1 MATTQILIVRLL
13 SLDLKPRVKATT
25 FRTIRGI
32 LYLAWAAIVMAYLFR
47 VPQIGLALHWLPTPI
62 RSGITG
68 IGNLWGMASVPSL
81 GIYYIYRYLAR
92 KLFPRQGA
100 VVHSPE
106 RRRLIHAAGTAAVV
120 APFAIAGFGAFIERT
135 DFEVKEVD
143 LPVPGLHPDLE
154 GLRIGQLS
162 DLHVSPWLS
171 VNDLGRAID
180 MLNELK
186 PHLTL
191 VTGDL
196 ITQAGDPLDDT
207 IRELSRLRADA
218 GILGCLG
225 NHEMFTQCESYTAE
239 QAARYG
245 MDFLRHRAR
254 VFRWGKGELNVA
266 GVDFQRPGRKRYLTG
281 AQELLVPGVT
291 NVLLSHN
298 PAVFPIAVEQGWD
311 ATIGGHTHGG
321 QVTLGVFNQTL
332 NLARFLTPYV
342 SGLYQLEGKSCYVT
356 NGIGTIGIPVRI
368 GTPPEV
374 TLLRLRRA

>member
-1 MATTQILIVRLL
+1 MTRTALYVSWAVIV
-13 SLDLKPRVKATT
+13 
-25 FRTIRGI
+25 
-32 LYLAWAAIVMAYLFR
+32 LAWLMR
-47 VPQIGLALHWLPTPI
+47 VPQIGLALRWLPPPI
-62 RSGITG
+62 RSDITG
-68 IGNLWGMASVPSL
+68 AGNLWGIASVPSL
-81 GIYYIYRYLAR
+81 GIYYIYRSLSR
-92 KLFPRQGA
+92 KRSA
-100 VVHSPE
+100 AHSPE

-143 LPVPGLHPDLE
+143 MPVSGLHPDLD

-171 VNDLGRAID
+171 VKDLGRAVD

-218 GILGCLG
+218 GIVGCLG
-225 NHEMFTQCESYTAE
+225 NHEMFIRCERYATE

-245 MDFLRHRAR
+245 MDFLRHRSR
-254 VFRWGKGELNVA
+254 LFRWGKGELNVA
-266 GVDFQRPGRKRYLTG
+266 GVDFQRPGRSYLRG
-281 AQELLVPGVT
+281 AETLLAPGVT
-291 NVLLSHN
+291 NMLLSHN
-298 PAVFPIAVEQGWD
+298 PGVFPTAVEQGWD

-342 SGLYQLEGKSCYVT
+342 SGLYQLKGKSCYVT

>member
-1 MATTQILIVRLL
+1 MAATQILIARLL
-13 SLDLKPRVKATT
+13 SSELKPRVTATS
-25 FRTIRGI
+25 FRILRGV
-32 LYLAWAAIVMAYLFR
+32 LYVFWAAIVLAYLIR
-47 VPQIGLALHWLPTPI
+47 VPQIGLALRWLPTVI
-62 RSGITG
+62 RSDITAA
-68 IGNLWGMASVPSL
+68 GNLWGMASVPSL
-81 GIYYIYRYLAR
+81 CIYYIYRSLAR
-92 KLFPRQGA
+92 RPSVA
-100 VVHSPE
+100 HSPE
-106 RRRLIHAAGTAAVV
+106 RRMLIHAAGTAAVV
-120 APFAIAGFGAFIERT
+120 TPFAIAGFGAFIERS

-143 LPVPGLHPDLE
+143 MPIPGLHPDLE

-225 NHEMFTQCESYTAE
+225 NHEMFTQCESYATG

-254 VFRWGKGELNVA
+254 ILRWGKGELNVA
-266 GVDFQRPGRKRYLTG
+266 GVDFERPGRRRYLIG
-281 AQELLVPGVT
+281 AQELMVPGVT

-298 PAVFPIAVEQGWD
+298 PAVFPTAVQQGWD

-321 QVTLGVFNQTL
+321 QITLGVFNQTL

-342 SGLYQLEGKSCYVT
+342 SGLYQLQGKSCYVT

>member
-1 MATTQILIVRLL
+1 
-13 SLDLKPRVKATT
+13 
-25 FRTIRGI
+25 
-32 LYLAWAAIVMAYLFR
+32 
-47 VPQIGLALHWLPTPI
+47 
-62 RSGITG
+62 
-68 IGNLWGMASVPSL
+68 MASVPSL
-81 GIYYIYRYLAR
+81 CIYYIYRSLAR
-92 KLFPRQGA
+92 RPSVA
-100 VVHSPE
+100 HSPE
-106 RRRLIHAAGTAAVV
+106 RRMLNHSEGTAAVV
-120 APFAIAGFGAFIERT
+120 TPFAIAGFGAFIERT

-143 LPVPGLHPDLE
+143 MPIPGLHPDLE

-225 NHEMFTQCESYTAE
+225 NHEMFTQCESYATG

-254 VFRWGKGELNVA
+254 ILRWGKGELNVA
-266 GVDFQRPGRKRYLTG
+266 GVDFERPGRRRYLIG
-281 AQELLVPGVT
+281 AQELMVPGVT

-298 PAVFPIAVEQGWD
+298 PAVFPTAVQQGWD

-321 QVTLGVFNQTL
+321 QITLGVFNQTL

-342 SGLYQLEGKSCYVT
+342 SGLYQLQGKSCYVT

>member
-1 MATTQILIVRLL
+1 MAATQILIARLL
-13 SLDLKPRVKATT
+13 SSDLKPRVTAAS
-25 FRTIRGI
+25 FRIIRGI
-32 LYLAWAAIVMAYLFR
+32 LYVLLAAIVMAYLIR
-47 VPQIGLALHWLPTPI
+47 VPQIGLALRWLPTPI
-62 RSGITG
+62 RSTISGA
-68 IGNLWGMASVPSL
+68 GNLWGMASVPSL
-81 GIYYIYRYLAR
+81 GIYYIYRFLAR
-92 KLFPRQGA
+92 RRPVL
-100 VVHSPE
+100 HSPE
-106 RRRLIHAAGTAAVV
+106 RRRLIHAAGTAAMV
-120 APFAIAGFGAFIERT
+120 APFAIAGFGALIERT
-135 DFEVKEVD
+135 DFEIKEID
-143 LPVPGLHPDLE
+143 MPIPGLHPDLD

-171 VNDLGRAID
+171 VSDLGRAID

-225 NHEMFTQCESYTAE
+225 NHEMFTQCESYTTE

-254 VFRWGKGELNVA
+254 VFRWGKGELNFA
-266 GVDFQRPGRKRYLTG
+266 GVDFQRPDKRYLRG

-342 SGLYQLEGKSCYVT
+342 SGLYQLKGKSCYVT

>member
-1 MATTQILIVRLL
+1 MAATQVLIFRLL
-13 SLDLKPRVKATT
+13 SSDLKPRVTAKT
-25 FRTIRGI
+25 FRIIRAV
-32 LYLAWAAIVMAYLFR
+32 LCVFWAVIVLAYLMR
-47 VPQIGLALHWLPTPI
+47 VPQIGLALRWLPTPI
-62 RSGITG
+62 RSDITG
-68 IGNLWGMASVPSL
+68 AGNLWGIASVPSV
-81 GIYYIYRYLAR
+81 GIYYIYRSLSR
-92 KLFPRQGA
+92 KRSVA
-100 VVHSPE
+100 HSPE
-106 RRRLIHAAGTAAVV
+106 RRRLIHAAGAAAVV

-143 LPVPGLHPDLE
+143 MPIPGLHPDLD

-171 VNDLGRAID
+171 VGDLGRAID

-218 GILGCLG
+218 GIVGCLG
-225 NHEMFTQCESYTAE
+225 NHEMFIRCQRYATE

-266 GVDFQRPGRKRYLTG
+266 GVDFQRPGRPYLRG
-281 AQELLVPGVT
+281 AETLLAPGIT
-291 NVLLSHN
+291 NLLLSHN
-298 PAVFPIAVEQGWD
+298 PAVFPTAVEQGWD

-342 SGLYQLEGKSCYVT
+342 SGLYQLKGKSCYVT
-356 NGIGTIGIPVRI
+356 DGIGTIGIPVRI

>member
-1 MATTQILIVRLL
+1 MAATQILIFRLL
-13 SLDLKPRVKATT
+13 SSDLKPRVTATA
-25 FRTIRGI
+25 FRLIRGG
-32 LYLAWAAIVMAYLFR
+32 LYLFWAAIVMAYLLR
-47 VPQIGLALHWLPTPI
+47 APQVVHALRWIPTQI
-62 RSGITG
+62 RSAIVGA
-68 IGNLWGMASVPSL
+68 GNLWAIPSVPAL
-81 GIYYIYRYLAR
+81 GIYSIYRHFVR
-92 KLFPRQGA
+92 KRP
-100 VVHSPE
+100 VPHSPE
-106 RRRLIHAAGTAAVV
+106 RRKLIQAAGTAAVV
-120 APFAIAGFGAFIERT
+120 APFAIVGFGAFIERT
-135 DFEVKEVD
+135 DFQVKEVD
-143 LPVPGLHPDLE
+143 MPIPDLHPDLD

-171 VNDLGRAID
+171 VNDLGRAIG

-196 ITQAGDPLDDT
+196 ITQVGDPLDDT

-225 NHEMFTQCESYTAE
+225 NHEMFTQCESYTTE

-266 GVDFQRPGRKRYLTG
+266 GVDFQKLPRSRFLTG
-281 AQELLVPGVT
+281 AQKLLVPGVT

-298 PAVFPIAVEQGWD
+298 PAVFPTAVAQGWD
-311 ATIGGHTHGG
+311 ATIAGHTHGG

-332 NLARFLTPYV
+332 NLARFVTPYV
-342 SGLYQLEGKSCYVT
+342 SGLYQLKGKSCYVT

-368 GTPPEV
+368 GSPPEV

>member
-1 MATTQILIVRLL
+1 MAATQILIFRLL
-13 SLDLKPRVKATT
+13 SSDLKPRVTATA
-25 FRTIRGI
+25 FRVIRGG
-32 LYLAWAAIVMAYLFR
+32 LYLFWAAIVMAYLLR
-47 VPQIGLALHWLPTPI
+47 APQVVQALRWIPTQI
-62 RSGITG
+62 RSAIVGA
-68 IGNLWGMASVPSL
+68 GNLWAIPSVPAL
-81 GIYYIYRYLAR
+81 GIYSIYRHLVR
-92 KLFPRQGA
+92 KQPIP
-100 VVHSPE
+100 HSPE
-106 RRRLIHAAGTAAVV
+106 RRKLIQAAGTAAVV
-120 APFAIAGFGAFIERT
+120 APFAIVGFGAFIERT
-135 DFEVKEVD
+135 DFQVKEVD
-143 LPVPGLHPDLE
+143 MPIPDLHPDLD

-171 VNDLGRAID
+171 VSDLGRAIG
-180 MLNELK
+180 MLNELQ

-196 ITQAGDPLDDT
+196 ITQVGDPLDDT

-225 NHEMFTQCESYTAE
+225 NHEMFTQCESYTTE

-266 GVDFQRPGRKRYLTG
+266 GVDFQKLPKSQFLKG

-298 PAVFPIAVEQGWD
+298 PAVFPTAVAQGWD

-332 NLARFLTPYV
+332 NLARLVTPYV
-342 SGLYQLEGKSCYVT
+342 SGLYQLNGKSCYVT

-368 GTPPEV
+368 GSPPEV